1 MTTAE
6 QFKQHVM
13 ALAREVGVEPKEVHI
28 RGMKRKWAS
37 CSSRG
42 RLTFDTALLRQ
53 PLETRARAILHELL
67 HLKFPNHGKM
77 FNSLLNA
84 YVAKV
89 MGDGAGGGGE

>member
-13 ALAREVGVEPKEVHI
+13 SLAREVGVEPKEVHI

-77 FNSLLNA
+77 FNSLLEA

-89 MGDGAGGGGE
+89 AGKGAEQ